1 MNMPQQAMATPTT
14 TLREVRRL
22 LEGVIPPALCTAAAD
37 GTPHVSYLSHAEY
50 VDDEHVALTY
60 QFFNRTRNNLLA
72 TGRAALMIEDPVT
85 GVGVVLHLRHQRTET
100 AGPIFERLR
109 AKLAGIAAHTGMEK
123 VFHLRGADICRVESL
138 RQIDPLRPMPAIASR
153 CDLAAGV
160 RRISERLA
168 EATDLP
174 ALLQASC
181 DGLAQELR
189 IAHAIVWMLDET
201 GQHLY
206 TLASMGYAQAGSG
219 AELPLA
225 DTGLVGIALRENV
238 PIRIGHM
245 STMVSY
251 GLSWRTQVEQLGL
264 QATLAEAIP
273 LPGLARPRSQLAVPL
288 RARGRSVGVLLVES
302 EHDQFFSYDD
312 EDALSAVGAQLAQAL
327 TVLHAAELSE
337 APGRA
342 AEPVPSTPA
351 EESPLRI
358 RHYPRDHSVFVND
371 QYLIKGV
378 AGAIVAK
385 LVRDQIASG
394 RDDFSTRELRLAADE
409 LGLPDVQD
417 NLGVR
422 LLMLERR
429 LAERDFGLRIERF
442 GRGQYRLRASGAL
455 HLTVMQPPLQAT
467 GSGVADGRSHGGRA
481 G

>member
-1 MNMPQQAMATPTT
+1 MSGAPTSP

-22 LEGVIPPALCTAAAD
+22 LEGVIPPAMCTVAAD

-50 VDDEHVALTY
+50 VDDTHVALTY

-72 TGRAALMIEDPVT
+72 TGCAALMIEDPVT
-85 GVGVVLHLRHQRTET
+85 GVGVVLHLRHLRTET
-100 AGPIFERLR
+100 EGPIFERLR

-123 VFHLRGADICRVESL
+123 VFHLRGADICRVEAL
-138 RQIDPLRPMPAIASR
+138 RKIEPLRPMPAIASR

-160 RRISERLA
+160 RRIGERLA
-168 EATDLP
+168 EAPDLA
-174 ALLQASC
+174 ALLEAFC
-181 DGLAQELR
+181 DGLARDLR
-189 IAHAIVWMLDET
+189 IAHAIVWMRDET

-206 TLASMGYAQAGSG
+206 TLASIGYEQAGSG

-251 GLSWRTQVEQLGL
+251 GFSWRAKVEELGL
-264 QATLAEAIP
+264 QGTLAQAIP

-312 EDALSAVGAQLAQAL
+312 EDALSAVGAQLAQGLAA
-327 TVLHAAELSE
+327 LHAAELAE
-337 APGRA
+337 APGRPA
-342 AEPVPSTPA
+342 PTVPATSAEAP
-351 EESPLRI
+351 PLRI
-358 RHYPRDHSVFVND
+358 RHYPRDHSVFVDD

-385 LVRDQIASG
+385 LVRDQIARG
-394 RDDFSTRELRLAADE
+394 RDDFSTRQLRLAADE
-409 LGLPDVQD
+409 LRLPEVQD

-429 LAERDFGLRIERF
+429 LAERDFGLRIERS
-442 GRGQYRLRASGAL
+442 GRGRYRLLARGP
-455 HLTVMQPPLQAT
+455 LTIT
-467 GSGVADGRSHGGRA
+467 
-481 G
+481 